1 MSKEKQENIDYIGLL
16 ILIAFSTYFFLTYDS
31 WSSIENIRSLKY
43 KGKFLVGM
51 FCGLN
56 QVPTGY
62 FIGRGIFL
70 ALSIYLLRKLYFKFK
85 NRSKN

>member
-1 MSKEKQENIDYIGLL
+1 MRKDNKGIIDSIGLL
-16 ILIAFSTYFFLTYDS
+16 ILIAFTIYFFLTYDS

-43 KGKFLVGM
+43 KGKFLVGI
-51 FCGLN
+51 FYGLN

-62 FIGRGIFL
+62 FLGRGIFL

-85 NRSKN
+85 YRSKN

>member
-16 ILIAFSTYFFLTYDS
+16 ILIAFSTYFYLTYDS

-43 KGKFLVGM
+43 KGKFLVGI
-51 FCGLN
+51 FYGLN

-62 FIGRGIFL
+62 FLGRGIFL
-70 ALSIYLLRKLYFKFK
+70 AVSIYLLRKLYFKY
-85 NRSKN
+85 RSKN